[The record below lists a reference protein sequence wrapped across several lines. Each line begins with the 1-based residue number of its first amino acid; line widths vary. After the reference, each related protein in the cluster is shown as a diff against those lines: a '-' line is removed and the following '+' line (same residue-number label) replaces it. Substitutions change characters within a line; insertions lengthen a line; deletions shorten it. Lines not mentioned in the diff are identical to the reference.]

1 MLTHASLTDAEVRAL
16 IRKGQIAFAGNGK
29 LKIYGLLKCS
39 SGKRMKRQNR
49 MFFATEQEAS
59 EAGYRPCS
67 HCMRETYRKWK
78 NGFI

>member
-29 LKIYGLLKCS
+29 LKIYGLLKCN
-39 SGKRMKRQNR
+39 SGKRIKRQNR

-67 HCMRETYRKWK
+67 HCMREAYRKWK